1 MPVLRFLI
9 FILFCLNL
17 FQPIES
23 TAQSIDKSKI
33 RLTKGRVDF
42 HSNAE
47 LEVIRAHSTELAG
60 ILDRK
65 TNQFAISIPMIS
77 FLGFNSPLQRE
88 HFNENYME
96 SHSFPKATYSGK
108 IVGNYDLMKEGST
121 EIMTKGELTI
131 HGISVE
137 QNIPVNLVIKH
148 GIVGVRSNFKVA
160 LADYNIKIPK
170 AVEGK
175 IAEIVDVE
183 VYALFQEN

>member
-1 MPVLRFLI
+1 
-9 FILFCLNL
+9 
-17 FQPIES
+17 
-23 TAQSIDKSKI
+23 
-33 RLTKGRVDF
+33 
-42 HSNAE
+42 
-47 LEVIRAHSTELAG
+47 
-60 ILDRK
+60 
-65 TNQFAISIPMIS
+65 MIS

-96 SHSFPKATYSGK
+96 SHNFPKATYVGK

-160 LADYNIKIPK
+160 LSDYNIKIPK

>member
-9 FILFCLNL
+9 AILLCLN
-17 FQPIES
+17 FIQPIES
-23 TAQSIDKSKI
+23 IAQNEDKSKI

-47 LEVIRAHSTELAG
+47 LEVIRAHSTDLAG

-65 TNQFAISIPMIS
+65 SNEFAISIPMIS

-96 SHSFPKATYSGK
+96 SHDFPKATYVGK
-108 IVGNYDLMKEGST
+108 IVGNYNLMEEGST
-121 EIMTKGELTI
+121 DLMTKGKLTI

-160 LADYNIKIPK
+160 LKDYNIKIPK
-170 AVEGK
+170 SVEGK